1 MPFSTN
7 FSGYALAVLF
17 AAGGV
22 LTCLAVLRGM
32 PDATVRKVM
41 RITAYVVGSVLFCL
55 GVLGFLTEL
64 GKGMPSSTH
73 FSGYVLAVVLV
84 ACGVLTCIAARLH
97 YGGGLWSLLGLL
109 LVAVGTCNLVSIWQA
124 EIQGR
129 HLISPVV
136 SYSTIAALC
145 GVGFYCLCW
154 GHIRR
159 HGEKK
164 RNLNETG

>member
-1 MPFSTN
+1 MPFSTH
-7 FSGYALAVLF
+7 FYGYALAVLF
-17 AAGGV
+17 AASGV

-32 PDATVRKVM
+32 PDSTVRKVR
-41 RITAYVVGSVLFCL
+41 RITAYLIGSVLFCL

-64 GKGMPSSTH
+64 GNGMPSSTH
-73 FSGYVLAVVLV
+73 FAGYVLAVVLG
-84 ACGVLTCIAARLH
+84 ACGVFICIAVWLD

-109 LVAVGTCNLVSIWQA
+109 LVASGTFRLVSIWQA

-145 GVGFYCLCW
+145 GVGFFCLSW

-159 HGEKK
+159 HGQ
-164 RNLNETG
+164 RRAI